1 MTRAA
6 TDRADCQLRV
16 RADPGGEQDTAG
28 RCVAE
33 GRIVGGIPEAQGHL
47 VQVFRLGRAV
57 TTGLLITAG
66 AGLPSDVVP
75 NPIFARMTPVR
86 WWDYA
91 LITAAVLL
99 GALWSGTAS
108 DARRRQ
114 AVRWSVLIAGVTLL
128 AVGCPSCNKAA
139 VALLGDA
146 GAMSTWGTLQ
156 PGLGLATLVV
166 AAVVLIGRSTPFW
179 ESRSTVK
186 TGRLGLGRSA

>member
-6 TDRADCQLRV
+6 TDRAGSQLRV
-16 RADPGGEQDTAG
+16 RADPVLLAAAG
-28 RCVAE
+28 RPVAE

-47 VQVFRLGRAV
+47 VQVFKLGRAV

-75 NPIFARMTPVR
+75 NPIFARMTPVH

-146 GAMSTWGTLQ
+146 GAMSTWGAFQPALGSMTLV
-156 PGLGLATLVV
+156 LAT
-166 AAVVLIGRSTPFW
+166 VVLTRRLLP
-179 ESRSTVK
+179 SRGPRKDTSRPT
-186 TGRLGLGRSA
+186 LSWQ